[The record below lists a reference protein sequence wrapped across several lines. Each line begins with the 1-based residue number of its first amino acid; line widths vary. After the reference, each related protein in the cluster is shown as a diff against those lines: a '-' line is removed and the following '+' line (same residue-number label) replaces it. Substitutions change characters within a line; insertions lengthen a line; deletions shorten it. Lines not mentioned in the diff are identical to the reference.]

1 MMRKKTITLSLA
13 ALMLFIGP
21 SVFAQN
27 IIALDQ
33 AISYSASEI
42 ESRLEPGVRVA
53 VLNFK
58 SPSERLS
65 NYVLEEMATMLTRNG
80 KVTVVERSNLEFILW
95 ELRYERSGDI
105 NDEAART
112 IGRILGAQYV
122 VSGVIEEVSTN
133 YVVQFKTIPVEPSA
147 LQTFTRVGVVK
158 DTQIANLMGAD
169 TFNALGY
176 ISNAKKNWISGEL
189 GFMGGGIRYERMVS
203 ANFSFGVNA
212 YLNFLL
218 FLFGA
223 EIGADASFRFYPWGK
238 TFFIGTGVGFHVH
251 SLFDTEAIGVAVTP
265 EIGWKIDVGNEGE
278 FYLQPGVKYPFT
290 FGPKSDFDT
299 SSNFGIS
306 FGFGV
311 PYFGMGYAF

>member
-1 MMRKKTITLSLA
+1 MRKKTITLSLA

-105 NDEAART
+105 SDEAART

-122 VSGVIEEVSTN
+122 VSGVIEESSAN
-133 YVVQFKTIPVEPSA
+133 YVVQFKTMPVEPPA
-147 LQTFTRVGVVK
+147 LQTLTRVSVVK
-158 DTQIANLMGAD
+158 DAQIANLMNAD
-169 TFNALGY
+169 TPNLTAAGTSTLT
-176 ISNAKKNWISGEL
+176 A
-189 GFMGGGIRYERMVS
+189 
-203 ANFSFGVNA
+203 
-212 YLNFLL
+212 
-218 FLFGA
+218 
-223 EIGADASFRFYPWGK
+223 ADASSVR
-238 TFFIGTGVGFHVH
+238 
-251 SLFDTEAIGVAVTP
+251 EADSSNLGVAQGYTANARNNWVFTNIVLLALL
-265 EIGWKIDVGNEGE
+265 EQGEGQ
-278 FYLQPGVKYPFT
+278 LLR
-290 FGPKSDFDT
+290 
-299 SSNFGIS
+299 N
-306 FGFGV
+306 
-311 PYFGMGYAF
+311 